1 MEVIIKELSNVTK
14 IFHENIENEIQVVAS
29 TQNEWTGKH
38 KWLTSVKSKL
48 EKQQKILDKPIDNEE
63 NILKENIKRF
73 IELVESRG
81 CYIIR

>member
-38 KWLTSVKSKL
+38 KWLTYLSRNCI
-48 EKQQKILDKPIDNEE
+48 QQ
-63 NILKENIKRF
+63 
-73 IELVESRG
+73 
-81 CYIIR
+81 